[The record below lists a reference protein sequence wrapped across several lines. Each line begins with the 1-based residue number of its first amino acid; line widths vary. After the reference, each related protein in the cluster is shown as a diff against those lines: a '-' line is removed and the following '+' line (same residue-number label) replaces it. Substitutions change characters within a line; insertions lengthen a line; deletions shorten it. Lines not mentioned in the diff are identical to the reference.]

1 MAALYDID
9 GVAGA
14 VGLSRTT
21 VGNHRADP
29 TCPLHGRGM
38 RRQRG
43 SRKLFASA
51 EVLANYRRWLTEL
64 VPTGD
69 DVARAA
75 S

>member
-21 VGNHRADP
+21 VGVHRADP
-29 TCPLHGRGM
+29 ACPLHGRGM

-43 SRKLFASA
+43 SRKLYATA
-51 EVLANYRRWLTEL
+51 EVLALYRRWLAEL
-64 VPTGD
+64 VPAEPASSE
-69 DVARAA
+69 VA
-75 S
+75 